1 MNNWPLAHF
10 DPLSTF
16 PNVRYPDIEIARKLI
31 GPRLLVAPY
40 PLKGDRMDEDLEALT
55 KEQLI
60 AEVRRLR
67 TGIRSHRDSTGH
79 DLCWHHPD
87 LWGLLPEQGDVRPWV
102 PTWPKFME
110 GCIRYRAML
119 DRELADAP
127 RCDLGFSDTSR
138 QKEPHG
144 DPGGSNL

>member
-1 MNNWPLAHF
+1 L
-10 DPLSTF
+10 
-16 PNVRYPDIEIARKLI
+16 
-31 GPRLLVAPY
+31 
-40 PLKGDRMDEDLEALT
+40 DEDLEALT

-60 AEVRRLR
+60 AEAKRLR
-67 TGIRSHRDSTGH
+67 AGIRSHRDSTGH

-87 LWGLLPEQGDVRPWV
+87 LWGLLPEEVGVRPWV

-127 RCDLGFSDTSR
+127 RRDAAF
-138 QKEPHG
+138 G
-144 DPGGSNL
+144 DPSQNQEDSRADPAAPLSRATND